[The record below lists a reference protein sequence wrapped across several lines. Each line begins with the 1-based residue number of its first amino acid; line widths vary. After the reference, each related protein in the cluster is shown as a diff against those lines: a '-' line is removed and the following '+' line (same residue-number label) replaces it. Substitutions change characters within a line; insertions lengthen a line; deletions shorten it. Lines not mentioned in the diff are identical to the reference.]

1 MIYLLFFFSFA
12 RLSEEELVV
21 PCVCCDKKLPVILQ
35 PVPAGMEAGL
45 EKVLTGGR
53 VSPPGSSDPAD
64 LFLPGFPSVQLWEKP
79 SRFRV
84 TLALTLA
91 WAGFCSWVCF
101 MWS

>member
-1 MIYLLFFFSFA
+1 M
-12 RLSEEELVV
+12 SEEELVV
-21 PCVCCDKKLPVILQ
+21 PCVCCDKKRPVILQ

-45 EKVLTGGR
+45 EKVLTADR

-64 LFLPGFPSVQLWEKP
+64 FFLPGFPSVQLWEKP

-91 WAGFCSWVCF
+91 WAGFCSWVCL

>member
-1 MIYLLFFFSFA
+1 M
-12 RLSEEELVV
+12 
-21 PCVCCDKKLPVILQ
+21 PCLCCDKKLPVILQ

-45 EKVLTGGR
+45 EKVLTAGR